1 MELTKLTHKLT
12 IGGVAHVIDEPIGF
26 DGLKVKI
33 SRGNYHGVSAE
44 VSVSKLEFY
53 DNAGRNAASI
63 IRDAYNTDVDTE
75 IMYTV
80 TDESGEVLY
89 SGAVDLS
96 TYSET
101 NANATKV
108 SVNVGEV
115 GIKTTF
121 NNRTDTEVDLNRTTT
136 IDGASLAHN
145 PTWLNKLVP
154 ARSIVYKNQMEQ
166 PTTKEYTQNVAGETL
181 AIPDESPRILLGFTL
196 EKTKSK
202 EFGTFEPQWYCAK
215 MSDLVYDGYI
225 EPLFSKGEDFDK
237 KYGAG
242 STYDM
247 EVNVRFRVKFD
258 GDIVTSRTNTPY
270 FQFSAALK
278 NTDVWSAALIS
289 GTQRYVSNDG
299 GDYGRT
305 GGEYGTQRTENC
317 HNWLTYEIRG
327 TVRDCTES
335 KLFIFLYGY
344 NCNNGYNNP
353 TSFRVEM
360 QAGSYIRMTL
370 KSKVNT
376 TVYSD
381 MLFVHEALNKIVE
394 CISENQLT
402 CKSNLYG
409 RIDSIVNPYP
419 TGYAPQATAPFGAGA
434 MKALTNGYKIRG
446 LYSTGETERNMPL
459 SFKNIIEALDAMD
472 CIGWGIV
479 EEDGQLFVRVENW
492 EWFYKSNIVC
502 TINEPNEK
510 TRTATQDNVITQLT
524 IGYKKYT
531 TNEDY
536 STNENYHSERVFTSK
551 LKALSKEVSKLCSL
565 IADTYSIE
573 VTRRAKDEIDETQE
587 FKYDENIFVFEFEGD
602 AYYGDTPNITYRVA
616 TDSIANAYNVTNIKE
631 LFNARISPRRMAERW
646 KQRIAIFNTQSPHVI
661 TKGTV
666 NYKAQIKCKNTQDL
680 GGHRL
685 YYLSNGAVAGTL
697 LSEDAQIAH
706 QTPLI
711 KAETL
716 KVKFPISLNQ
726 YKAIKANP
734 YGLIVVDGEKCWLKE
749 MQYEFKTGMAEFT
762 LIPKYEQ

>member
-26 DGLKVKI
+26 DGLKTKI
-33 SRGNYHGVSAE
+33 SRGNYHGISAE
-44 VSVSKLEFY
+44 VSTGKLEFY

-63 IRDAYNTDVDTE
+63 IRDAYNTDIDTE
-75 IMYTV
+75 IAYTV
-80 TDESGEVLY
+80 TDETGEQLY
-89 SGAVDLS
+89 SGVIDLS

-101 NANATKV
+101 NGNATKV

-121 NNRTDTEVDLNRTTT
+121 NNRTDTEVDLNRATT
-136 IDGASLAHN
+136 IDGVALAHN
-145 PTWLNKLVP
+145 PAWMNKLVP
-154 ARSIVYKNQMEQ
+154 ARAIVYKNRMEQ
-166 PTTKEYTQNVAGETL
+166 PETKIYTKNIADEPL
-181 AIPDESPRILLGFTL
+181 ALPDESPHVIIGFTL

-202 EFGTFEPQWYCAK
+202 EFGTFEPQWQCEK
-215 MSDLVYDGYI
+215 MSYVAYDGVI
-225 EPLFSKGEDFDK
+225 EPLFSKGEDFNK

-242 STYDM
+242 STYDI
-247 EVNVRFRVKFD
+247 EVNVRFKVKFD
-258 GDIVTSRTNTPY
+258 GDIVTSRTDHPY
-270 FQFSAALK
+270 FRFYSGLATP
-278 NTDVWSAALIS
+278 NVWAGSLIQ
-289 GTQRYVSNDG
+289 GTSHVVSNDG

-305 GGEYGTQRTENC
+305 GGEYEVQHTENC
-317 HNWLTYEIRG
+317 HDWLTYEIRG
-327 TVRDCTES
+327 TVRDCTED
-335 KLFIFLYGY
+335 KLFILLRGV
-344 NCNNGYNNP
+344 NENNGYNNP
-353 TSFRVEM
+353 TSFQVEM

-370 KSKVNT
+370 KSKVET
-376 TVYSD
+376 TVYAD

-419 TGYAPQATAPFGAGA
+419 TSYVPQAFAPFGAGA
-434 MKALTNGYKIRG
+434 LKALTNGYKMRG

-479 EEDGQLFVRVENW
+479 EEDGQLFVRVENC
-492 EWFYKSNIVC
+492 EWFYKNTVVC

-510 TRTATQDNVITQLT
+510 TRTATQDSVITALT

-551 LKALSKEVSKLCSL
+551 LKAVSKEVSKLCSL

-602 AYYGDTPNITYRVA
+602 AYYGETPSITYRVA
-616 TDSIANAYNVTNIKE
+616 TDSIANASNVTNIKE

-646 KQRIAIFNTQSPHVI
+646 KQRIAIFNTQSPHVL

-666 NYKAQIKCKNTQDL
+666 NYKAKIKCKDTQDL

-685 YYLSNGAVAGTL
+685 YYLSNGSVAGTL

-706 QTPLI
+706 QSPLM

-716 KVKFPISLNQ
+716 KIKYPLTLDQF
-726 YKAIKANP
+726 KAIKANP

-749 MQYEFKTGMAEFT
+749 MQYEFKTGLTELT